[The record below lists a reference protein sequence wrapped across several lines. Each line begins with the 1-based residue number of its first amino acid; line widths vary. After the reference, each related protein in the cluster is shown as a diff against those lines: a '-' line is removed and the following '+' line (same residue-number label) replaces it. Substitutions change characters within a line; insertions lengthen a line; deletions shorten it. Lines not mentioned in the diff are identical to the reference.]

1 MEANAQIWQD
11 WANTLHRW
19 GLTNFAA
26 TLLEAMGPLSLFG
39 AQMVYL
45 TQPVLTTFVP
55 ADRLN
60 ALADL
65 LEDPK
70 TAQSFITVLRQP
82 DAASTSDS
90 RRTFP

>member
-1 MEANAQIWQD
+1 VESSNAQIRRD

-26 TLLEAMGPLSLFG
+26 TLLEALEPLNLFG

-55 ADRLN
+55 ADHLD

-65 LEDPK
+65 LEDPQ
-70 TAQSFITVLRQP
+70 TAQSFITVLRQ
-82 DAASTSDS
+82 SDT
-90 RRTFP
+90 RKHA

>member
-1 MEANAQIWQD
+1 VESNAQIWRD
-11 WANTLHRW
+11 WANALHRW

-26 TLLEAMGPLSLFG
+26 TLLEALGPLNLFG

-55 ADRLN
+55 ADHLD

-65 LEDPK
+65 LEDSQ
-70 TAQSFITVLRQP
+70 TTQSFITVLRQ
-82 DAASTSDS
+82 SET
-90 RRTFP
+90 RTRA